1 MAERTIE
8 IPEIKL
14 DRMTVR
20 IVGTSPLLTNRFGE
34 NAITSIENKQQKK
47 AKGVKEARDP
57 NAEFVEKLHV
67 IKAGHEGKLDGTY
80 GYPSIGIK
88 KCLVVAGGR
97 FADEK
102 MTHLRGAINILGALI
117 EIKSPPPTMRT
128 DTVRLQGGVT
138 SIAYRPQFWPWEMEI
153 PVVFNAGIIGPA
165 QILNLFQIAGFAV
178 GVGAWRP
185 ELNGVFGQF
194 VLKDSA
200 EVSTKGKAKAG

>member
-14 DRMTVR
+14 DRMSVN
-20 IVGTSPLLTNRFGE
+20 VQGTSPLLTNRFGE
-34 NAITSIENKQQKK
+34 NAILSIENKQQKK

-57 NAEFVEKLHV
+57 DAEFKEKLHV
-67 IKAGHEGKLDGTY
+67 IREGVY
-80 GYPSIGIK
+80 GYPAIGIK

-102 MTHLRGAINILGALI
+102 MTHLRGAINVLGTLI
-117 EIKSPPPTMRT
+117 EIKAPPPTMRT

-138 SIAYRPQFWPWEMEI
+138 SIAYRPQFMPWEMEI
-153 PVVFNAGIIGPA
+153 PIVFNAGIIGPS

-178 GVGAWRP
+178 GFGAWRP

-194 VLKDSA
+194 VLKDTVTAS
-200 EVSTKGKAKAG
+200 SKRKAG

>member
-14 DRMTVR
+14 DRMTVN

-34 NAITSIENKQQKK
+34 NAISAIESKQQKK
-47 AKGVKEARDP
+47 AKGAKEARDP
-57 NAEFVEKLHV
+57 HAEFVEKLHV
-67 IKAGHEGKLDGTY
+67 IKAGSTDLNGTF
-80 GYPSIGIK
+80 GYPAIGIK

-102 MTHLRGAINILGALI
+102 MTHLRGAINILGSLI
-117 EIKSPPPTMRT
+117 EIKSPVPTMRT

-138 SIAYRPQFWPWEMEI
+138 SIAYRPQFWPWKMEI

-185 ELNGVFGQF
+185 ELNGIFGQF
-194 VLKDSA
+194 VLKDSVA
-200 EVSTKGKAKAG
+200 ASAKTG

>member
-14 DRMTVR
+14 DRITVNV
-20 IVGTSPLLTNRFGE
+20 VGTSPLLTNRFGE

-57 NAEFVEKLHV
+57 HAEFVEKLHV
-67 IKAGHEGKLDGTY
+67 IKAGRSDLDGTF

-102 MTHLRGAINILGALI
+102 MTHLRGAINILGSLI
-117 EIKSPPPTMRT
+117 EIKSPAPTMRT

-153 PVVFNAGIIGPA
+153 PVVFNTGIIGPA

-178 GVGAWRP
+178 GFGAWRP

-194 VLKDSA
+194 ILKDSA
-200 EVSTKGKAKAG
+200 TVSAKNRSKAG

>member
-1 MAERTIE
+1 MADRVIE

-20 IVGTSPLLTNRFGE
+20 VRGTSPLLTNRFGE
-34 NAITSIENKQQKK
+34 NAIAAIENKQQKK

-57 NAEFVEKLHV
+57 DAEFREKLHIIDV
-67 IKAGHEGKLDGTY
+67 EKQIY

-102 MTHLRGAINILGALI
+102 MTHLRGAINVLSSLI
-117 EIKSPPPTMRT
+117 EIRAPAPTMRT
-128 DTVRLQGGVT
+128 DTVRLQGGIT

-153 PVVFNAGIIGPA
+153 PLVFNASMIGEA

-178 GVGAWRP
+178 GFGAWRP

-194 VLKDSA
+194 VLADTVEA
-200 EVSTKGKAKAG
+200 KAKVGKSK

>member
-14 DRMTVR
+14 DRMTVN
-20 IVGTSPLLTNRFGE
+20 VQGTSPLLTNRFGE
-34 NAITSIENKQQKK
+34 KAIEAIESKQQKK

-57 NAEFVEKLHV
+57 DAEFREKLHV
-67 IKAGHEGKLDGTY
+67 IEEATGNKPAKY

-102 MTHLRGAINILGALI
+102 MTHLRGAINVLGSLI
-117 EIKSPPPTMRT
+117 EIKAPTPTMRT
-128 DTVRLQGGVT
+128 DTVRLQGGIT

-153 PVVFNAGIIGPA
+153 PLVFNASIIGPS

-178 GVGAWRP
+178 GFGAWRP

-194 VLKDSA
+194 VLKDSVQA
-200 EVSTKGKAKAG
+200 STKRKAG

>member
-1 MAERTIE
+1 MAERVIE

-14 DRMTVR
+14 DRLTVS
-20 IVGTSPLLTNRFGE
+20 VQGTSPLLTNRFGE
-34 NAITSIENKQQKK
+34 RAILAIEDKQQKK
-47 AKGVKEARDP
+47 ARGVKEARDP
-57 NAEFVEKLHV
+57 EAEFREKLHV
-67 IKAGHEGKLDGTY
+67 ISEGVY

-102 MTHLRGAINILGALI
+102 MTHLRGAINILASLI
-117 EIKSPPPTMRT
+117 EIKAPPPTMRT

-138 SIAYRPQFWPWEMEI
+138 SIAYRPQFWPWEMEV
-153 PVVFNAGIIGPA
+153 PLVFNASMIGPA

-178 GVGAWRP
+178 GFGAWRP

-194 VLKDSA
+194 VLKDTAKVRS
-200 EVSTKGKAKAG
+200 KAKAG